1 MTIPSPPF
9 EWNLSDMI
17 PDLKEFDPPHQAT
30 LSKYRFNGQVYVI
43 KFYDHE
49 SLTQREIRFL
59 QAAADIS
66 VEVKGYVRNQ
76 KHAIIGFTMSFL
88 DEIKPS
94 RLRLDEKVN
103 IFRQIR
109 EFIPHLHDRHKIIH
123 GDIKLSNMLLDHG
136 VVKLCDYGCAAWMSE
151 TKYPTA
157 FSMRWCCPYRLGS
170 NPDINPR
177 PLIPQED
184 IYASAITVWEL
195 FVAEIPYGPF
205 VSQDD
210 EFELWDRIVEGLTID
225 VARIEHEDARR
236 YVDESLSI
244 KECANKD

>member
-1 MTIPSPPF
+1 
-9 EWNLSDMI
+9 MI

-30 LSKYRFNGQVYVI
+30 LSKYHFNGELYVI
-43 KFYDHE
+43 KFYDSE
-49 SLTQREIRFL
+49 PPTQREIRFL
-59 QAAADIS
+59 EAAANIS

-76 KHAIIGFTMSFL
+76 KRAVIGFAMPFL
-88 DEIKPS
+88 DKIEPS
-94 RLRLDEKVN
+94 RLTLDEKVG

-109 EFIPHLHDRHKIIH
+109 ELIPRLHDRHKIIH
-123 GDIKLSNMLLDHG
+123 GDITLSNMLLDRG

-157 FSMRWCCPYRLGS
+157 FSMRWCSPYRLGS

-177 PLIPQED
+177 RLIPEED

-195 FVAEIPYGPF
+195 FVAENPYGPY

-210 EFELWDRIVEGLTID
+210 EFQLWDKIVEGLTVD
-225 VARIEHEDARR
+225 VDRIEQEDARR
-236 YVDESLSI
+236 YVEECLRI
-244 KECANKD
+244 KECDNTDR